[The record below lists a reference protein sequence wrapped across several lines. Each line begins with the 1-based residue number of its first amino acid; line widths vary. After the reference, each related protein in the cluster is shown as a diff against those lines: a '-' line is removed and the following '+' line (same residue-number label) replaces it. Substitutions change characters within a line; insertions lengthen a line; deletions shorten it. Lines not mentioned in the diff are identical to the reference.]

1 MEMKSIQKNT
11 GMRLLAGF
19 LAVCIMISGLWIP
32 KIEVAGATSALT
44 QAQNKKKQLEQQ
56 LEEAQAQLK
65 EYQSQVES
73 ATTEAEK
80 LEAELAVQQAEKEA
94 LTAELLTLYAES
106 EAIVAA
112 LEDAEA
118 AYAEAEENFKEKS
131 RIMYVYSTQS
141 PLEILAG
148 SESISDFFKRIQLI
162 LYLAE
167 EDNKLLEELE
177 TTKLDYEYK
186 KQYQEENQAL
196 INEMIEQK
204 DLTIDNITLTKEEL
218 EGKIAK
224 AKELLSAEYQKEAAL
239 EEDLDAV
246 KSEIK
251 VLQATPKPVATKKPS
266 SGSSSSNSGSGNS
279 SSSGKYTGGQFL
291 WPVPVYKR
299 ISSEYGYR
307 SDPFTGKKTLHTG
320 IDISAA
326 KGSSILAVADG
337 TVIMAT
343 TNGGYGL
350 CIKIDHGGGVVTL
363 YGHCNELLVKKG
375 DKVKK
380 GDLIARVGTTG
391 RSTGNHLHFEVRV
404 NNKHKDPMPYF
415 QG

>member
-1 MEMKSIQKNT
+1 MEKTQMQEKKITQF
-11 GMRLLAGF
+11 LAVL
-19 LAVCIMISGLWIP
+19 LAVCIAISGLWVP
-32 KIEVAGATSALT
+32 PYEVSGATSALT
-44 QAQNKKKQLEQQ
+44 AAQNKKKQLEQQ
-56 LEEAQAQLK
+56 LEEAQQKLK
-65 EYQSQVES
+65 EYQSQMENAAS
-73 ATTEAEK
+73 EAER

-94 LTAELLTLYAES
+94 LTAELLTLYAEG
-106 EAIVAA
+106 EAIMAA
-112 LEDAEA
+112 LADAEA
-118 AYAEAEENFKEKS
+118 AYAEAEANFKEKS

-141 PLEILAG
+141 PLEILAD
-148 SESISDFFKRIQLI
+148 SDSIADFFKRIQLI

-177 TTKLDYEYK
+177 MTKLDYEYK

-196 INEMIEQK
+196 INEMIAQK

-218 EGKIAK
+218 ENKIAT
-224 AKELLSAEYQKEAAL
+224 AKELLSAEYEKEANL

-251 VLQATPKPVATKKPS
+251 NLQSTPRPTKTPKPSSTKKPS
-266 SGSSSSNSGSGNS
+266 NNSTGGSNQ
-279 SSSGKYTGGQFL
+279 YTGGELL

-307 SDPFTGKKTLHTG
+307 SDPFTGKKTMHTG

-326 KGSSILAVADG
+326 KGSSILAVEDG

-350 CIKIDHGGGVVTL
+350 CIKVDHGGGLVTL
-363 YGHCNELLVKKG
+363 YAHCDEMLVKKG

-404 NNKHKDPMPYF
+404 NNQHTDPMPYF

>member
-1 MEMKSIQKNT
+1 MEKTQVQSRI
-11 GMRLLAGF
+11 GMQLLAGF
-19 LAVCIMISGLWIP
+19 LAVCVLVSGFGMP
-32 KIEVAGATSALT
+32 RYEVSGATSALT
-44 QAQNKKKQLEQQ
+44 AAQEKKKQLEQQ

-65 EYQSQVES
+65 EYQSQVEN
-73 ATTEAEK
+73 ATSEAEK

-118 AYAEAEENFKEKS
+118 AYAEAEEKFKEKS

-141 PLEILAG
+141 PLEILAA
-148 SESISDFFKRIQLI
+148 SESIGDFFKRIQLI

-177 TTKLDYEYK
+177 VKKLDYEYK
-186 KQYQEENQAL
+186 KQYQEENQTL
-196 INEMIEQK
+196 INEAIAQK

-218 EGKIAK
+218 EAKIAT
-224 AKELLSAEYQKEAAL
+224 AKELLSAEYEKEASL

-251 VLQATPKPVATKKPS
+251 TLQSTSKPATTKSPSAT
-266 SGSSSSNSGSGNS
+266 GSTGNTT
-279 SSSGKYTGGQFL
+279 YTGGEFL

-299 ISSEYGYR
+299 ISSQYGYR
-307 SDPFTGKKTLHTG
+307 SDPFTGAKKMHTG
-320 IDISAA
+320 IDIAAA

-350 CIKIDHGGGVVTL
+350 CVKIDHGGGLVSL
-363 YGHCNELLVKKG
+363 YGHCNEMLVKKG

-391 RSTGNHLHFEVRV
+391 RSTGNHLHFEVRI
-404 NNKHKDPMPYF
+404 NNNHTDPMPYF